1 MGLRF
6 RKSIKLLPGVRLNI
20 GLKSASVS
28 IGGRGATY
36 NIGARGSRVS
46 VGIPGSGL
54 SYTTN
59 IARQNQPAGPPAVT
73 PKRRLPLAALMIIL
87 FVLAFAFVMQMSGPA
102 PNSQTQRVAPSLVS
116 NDATIPAMF
125 DEHERD
131 RPLSGPVPVPRPRP
145 KALDGAAN
153 QPLQITPNHLRE

>member
-6 RKSIKLLPGVRLNI
+6 RKSIKLLPGVRLNF

-28 IGGRGATY
+28 LGGPGATY
-36 NIGARGSRVS
+36 NIGSRGSRVT

-54 SYTTN
+54 SYTTS
-59 IARQNQPAGPPAVT
+59 IARQNQTAGSPPAT
-73 PKRRLPLAALMIIL
+73 LKRRLPLAALVIIL
-87 FVLAFAFVMQMSGPA
+87 FVLAFAYVIQTSGSRTNLQIHP
-102 PNSQTQRVAPSLVS
+102 VAASPVS
-116 NDATIPAMF
+116 NDATISPTLS
-125 DEHERD
+125 EHESNP
-131 RPLSGPVPVPRPRP
+131 PLSGPVPVPRPRP